1 MTIILIKYKIYLESL
16 ITRSPGSPAGS
27 AKDKKEETVMLY
39 ELARSAAPRLPV
51 AVREDPR
58 LDYGFIAD
66 LREFISRR
74 LEKVD
79 PFQESREYRRE
90 QEKASRL
97 YERLREMLPEHGR
110 KLLLAYSEAAAAAH
124 YLETEI
130 LAERAFLDGVRLI
143 LRAMERGNGAGG

>member
-1 MTIILIKYKIYLESL
+1 MLYALDH
-16 ITRSPGSPAGS
+16 SPA
-27 AKDKKEETVMLY
+27 
-39 ELARSAAPRLPV
+39 ARRPFV
-51 AVREDPR
+51 ACDHLDPDR
-58 LDYGFIAD
+58 AFIAD

-97 YERLREMLPEHGR
+97 YEQLREMLPEHGR
-110 KLLLAYSEAAAAAH
+110 KLLLAYSEAAASAH

-143 LRAMERGNGAGG
+143 LRAMEKESWDGG

>member
-1 MTIILIKYKIYLESL
+1 LTIILIKYKIYLESL

-74 LEKVD
+74 LDRID
-79 PFQESREYRRE
+79 PFRESEEYRRE
-90 QEKASRL
+90 QERASCL
-97 YERLREMLPEHGR
+97 YEELREMLTEDGR
-110 KLLLAYSEAAAAAH
+110 RLLLAYSEAAAAARC
-124 YLETEI
+124 LETEI
-130 LAERAFLDGVRLI
+130 LAERAFLDGMRLMVM
-143 LRAMERGNGAGG
+143 AMEINPARE

>member
-74 LEKVD
+74 LDRID
-79 PFQESREYRRE
+79 PFRESEEYRRE
-90 QEKASRL
+90 QERASCL
-97 YERLREMLPEHGR
+97 YEELREMLTEDGR
-110 KLLLAYSEAAAAAH
+110 RLLLAYSEAAAAARC
-124 YLETEI
+124 LETEI
-130 LAERAFLDGVRLI
+130 LAERAFLDGMRLMVM
-143 LRAMERGNGAGG
+143 AMEINPARE

>member
-1 MTIILIKYKIYLESL
+1 MYDRPRSDYAAFIEALLHDHPDSGRAF
-16 ITRSPGSPAGS
+16 IT
-27 AKDKKEETVMLY
+27 
-39 ELARSAAPRLPV
+39 
-51 AVREDPR
+51 
-58 LDYGFIAD
+58 D

-74 LEKVD
+74 LDRVD
-79 PFQESREYRRE
+79 PFQESGEYRRE

-97 YERLREMLPEHGR
+97 YEELREMLPVHGR
-110 KLLLAYSEAAAAAH
+110 KLLLEYTEAAASAH